1 MADTNYSID
10 RTRNLSLSLSLSL
23 FLIYLIVFHLM
34 ARNIGAL
41 CGTLASSPSNR
52 AIALNRN
59 GTMDEEEYSSVSCN
73 RRINR
78 GV

>member
-1 MADTNYSID
+1 MAGSNYNID
-10 RTRNLSLSLSLSL
+10 RARDLSLSL
-23 FLIYLIVFHLM
+23 LIYLIVVHLM

-59 GTMDEEEYSSVSCN
+59 GTMDEEECSLVSCN